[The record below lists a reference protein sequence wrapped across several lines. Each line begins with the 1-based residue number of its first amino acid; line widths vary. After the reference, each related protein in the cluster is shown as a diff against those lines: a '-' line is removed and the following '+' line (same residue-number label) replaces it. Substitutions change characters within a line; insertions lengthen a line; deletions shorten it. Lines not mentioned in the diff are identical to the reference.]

1 MGGIVTY
8 SQRQGDYD
16 ETQSVMTHQTGAT
29 QVSAITYATEQL
41 GISQNTSFLLLD
53 LRDPEDY
60 DLWRIR
66 EALNFPAPNIARD
79 KLIPELF
86 RVRNQP
92 DKLIIIYMSDERAGT

>member
-1 MGGIVTY
+1 MTGHYHSYTN
-8 SQRQGDYD
+8 RQGEHD

-29 QVSAITYATEQL
+29 QLSAVTYATEQL
-41 GISQNTSFLLLD
+41 GIGQNTTFLLLD

-66 EALNFPAPNIARD
+66 ESINFPAPNIARD

-86 RVRNQP
+86 RFRN
-92 DKLIIIYMSDERAGT
+92 